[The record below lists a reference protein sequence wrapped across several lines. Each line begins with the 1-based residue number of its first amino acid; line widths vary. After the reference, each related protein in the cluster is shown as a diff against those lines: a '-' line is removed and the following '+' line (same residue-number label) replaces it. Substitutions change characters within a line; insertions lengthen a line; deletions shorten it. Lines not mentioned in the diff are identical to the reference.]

1 MKTHERKWLGAW
13 GGSLLIHAGVVGVAA
28 LAGLLVSST
37 GGGCGLLTVELGGPG
52 GMAGGLGDKQH
63 EGQKGD
69 GGANA
74 SGADVS
80 APGESDESPPQTA
93 APNTEF
99 GDEGLVPNQTAAPP
113 AENVQSVQE
122 QIEPTPEPE
131 PVAEAV
137 PEPMPEPEEV
147 IQQTTPEQNT
157 DLKTDPESVPEQE
170 KPQDPPQPPAE
181 DALLQEKTEGK
192 QKPETAVKSS
202 EQAEQP
208 KKAAPEKQSSTK
220 PKSTEK
226 VKKAPPSKREET
238 KKKPESSAKQPVKRE
253 PERTKTVDPKKTTPG
268 SGLGNDQRP
277 QTKKLDDGSAEGK
290 GTRNVG
296 GAAGAAG
303 SSGSAFSQ
311 GSDTGSGL
319 GQGRGDL
326 VGDGAFRDNGDGTFS
341 ARGGG
346 GFRYRILY
354 EEPARYPKQA
364 RTLGYDKKVAVR
376 VRFLVDETGRV
387 EKTVVISK
395 KVPKLG
401 FEEAALR
408 SISKMEFEPIRLRG
422 KPIKVWFVKTIHF
435 SPG

>member
-1 MKTHERKWLGAW
+1 MNKAT
-13 GGSLLIHAGVVGVAA
+13 
-28 LAGLLVSST
+28 
-37 GGGCGLLTVELGGPG
+37 
-52 GMAGGLGDKQH
+52 
-63 EGQKGD
+63 
-69 GGANA
+69 
-74 SGADVS
+74 
-80 APGESDESPPQTA
+80 PP
-93 APNTEF
+93 
-99 GDEGLVPNQTAAPP
+99 
-113 AENVQSVQE
+113 
-122 QIEPTPEPE
+122 
-131 PVAEAV
+131 
-137 PEPMPEPEEV
+137 
-147 IQQTTPEQNT
+147 
-157 DLKTDPESVPEQE
+157 
-170 KPQDPPQPPAE
+170 
-181 DALLQEKTEGK
+181 
-192 QKPETAVKSS
+192 
-202 EQAEQP
+202 
-208 KKAAPEKQSSTK
+208 
-220 PKSTEK
+220 
-226 VKKAPPSKREET
+226 KREET
-238 KKKPESSAKQPVKRE
+238 KKKPESSAKRPVKRE

-268 SGLGNDQRP
+268 SGLGNDQGP

-296 GAAGAAG
+296 GAAGVAG

-311 GSDTGSGL
+311 GSDNGSGL

-364 RTLGYDKKVAVR
+364 RTLGYDKRVAVR

-387 EKTVVISK
+387 EKTIVISK

-408 SISKMEFEPIRLRG
+408 SISKMEFEPIRLKG